1 MSVVANEDTA
11 WGRAANRFANAV
23 RFRTKGRINI
33 RNYFEGQLFTGEQTT
48 EFGFMQQGRAD
59 FAIGSTVNW
68 SPQVK
73 ELNLFLLPFL
83 FSDHAAL
90 DGLEAGETGQRLFKL
105 VEQKGV
111 VPIAWGENGFREVT
125 NWKRAIR
132 QPGDLHGLKIRV
144 PPIPIVAE
152 IFEVLGA
159 TPVPMNW
166 DRAQVAFQ
174 QQTVDGQENPV
185 GLIIPNKIWAVHNHI
200 TLWHYAIDPLI
211 LAVSAKTWAT
221 FSPEDQRILKK
232 AGEEIMAEQKKEAR
246 EGVTDDTLVDSLQK
260 IYQMEVTRLSPADV
274 DVFREKTKPVYDK
287 WARNIGVEIVRSA
300 EKLAENRK
308 PN

>member
-1 MSVVANEDTA
+1 MRLPLIVLLLVVGLCNVALAADYKPEFRMSVVANEDTA
-11 WGRAANRFANAV
+11 WGKFANAV
-23 RFRTKGRINI
+23 KFRTQGRINI
-33 RNYFEGQLFTGEQTT
+33 KNYFEGRLFTGEQTT
-48 EFGFMQQGRAD
+48 EFDLMQQGKAD

-83 FSDHAAL
+83 FSNHAAL
-90 DGLEAGETGQRLFKL
+90 DAVEAGETGQRLFKL

-111 VPIAWGENGFREVT
+111 VAIAWGENGFREVT
-125 NWKRAIR
+125 NSRRAIR
-132 QPGDLHGLKIRV
+132 RPDDLHGLKIRV

-159 TPVPMNW
+159 KPVPMNW
-166 DRAQVAFQ
+166 DRAQVAFHQ
-174 QQTVDGQENPV
+174 QIVDGQENPV
-185 GLIIPNKIWAVHNHI
+185 GLIIPYKLWAVHNHV

-221 FSPEDQRILKK
+221 LSAEDQRILQK

-246 EGVTDDTLVDSLQK
+246 EGVTDDTLVELLTKD
-260 IYQMEVTRLSPADV
+260 LSHGGDPPLTGG
-274 DVFREKTKPVYDK
+274 R
-287 WARNIGVEIVRSA
+287 
-300 EKLAENRK
+300 
-308 PN
+308 